1 MPVKFVKMDG
11 IFLKAAF
18 YERSLILTDFYSFSF
33 AYSYSALK
41 LQ

>member
-1 MPVKFVKMDG
+1 MPVKFVKMDE

-41 LQ
+41 FQ